1 MRILIAGGAGFIG
14 TVLVDKLLDKGY
26 DVSVLD
32 YCLFGCYI
40 DHRATLIKKDIFDI
54 TQQEVESYDAVV
66 FMAGMSNDPM
76 ANFNPPRNFVEN
88 TAVPLYL
95 SYICKESN
103 IDKFIYASSCSVY
116 GFTNNQLMKEDT
128 KPQPQ
133 YPYGIS
139 KLAAETA
146 IKNMTDSNFRPILLR
161 KGTVGGYSKRMRF
174 DLVVNTMVKTA
185 LTNGEI
191 IVNSPDLW
199 RPLIDVRD
207 VCDAYI
213 KAIECDSS
221 ISGIYNISEDN
232 YTIGNLAKTIA
243 FKLKEYGHEINIVY
257 HNENDIR
264 NYKACTKKAKA
275 DLQFEAVYQPDDTVA
290 SIMAN
295 INDVE
300 DFNHDKYYNIQ
311 TLRNLNEK

>member
-1 MRILIAGGAGFIG
+1 MKVLIAGGAGFIG
-14 TVLVDKLLDKGY
+14 TSLVDKLLDKGY
-26 DVSVLD
+26 DVNVLD
-32 YCLFGCYI
+32 YCLFGNYI
-40 DHRATLIKKDIFDI
+40 DHRATLIKKNIFDI
-54 TQQEVESYDAVV
+54 TQQEIESYNAVV

-76 ANFNPPRNFVEN
+76 ANFNPSRNFVDN
-88 TAVPLYL
+88 TAAPLYL

-128 KPQPQ
+128 ETQPQ

-146 IKNMTDSNFRPILLR
+146 IKNMTDSNFRPIFLR
-161 KGTVGGYSKRMRF
+161 KGTVGGYSRRMRF
-174 DLVVNTMVKTA
+174 DLVINTMVKTA

-199 RPLIDVRD
+199 RPLIDIRD

-213 KAIECDSS
+213 KAIECDST
-221 ISGIYNISEDN
+221 ISGIYNIAEDN
-232 YTIGNLAKTIA
+232 YTIGNLAKIIA
-243 FKLKEYGHEINIVY
+243 FKLKEYGYEINVVY
-257 HNENDIR
+257 HNEEDIR

-275 DLQFEAVYQPDDTVA
+275 DLQFEAAYKPDDTVA
-290 SIMAN
+290 FIMDN
-295 INDVE
+295 INDVK
-300 DFNHDKYYNIQ
+300 DFNDDKYYNIQ
-311 TLRNLNEK
+311 TLRHLNEK